1 MREYSNNE
9 QWWMNDSVLR
19 ETKKYDIFFCEKQ
32 NKYVCERNWNVERS
46 KWRWHQDV
54 YMSNADARFGMIVL
68 FSEKLGVEHICRTS
82 CVWQGSIPVEMF
94 HYWGK

>member
-1 MREYSNNE
+1 MSDNIFREA
-9 QWWMNDSVLR
+9 
-19 ETKKYDIFFCEKQ
+19 KKFDIFCEKLNMSEQ
-32 NKYVCERNWNVERS
+32 NWNVERS

>member
-19 ETKKYDIFFCEKQ
+19 ETKKYDIFLWET
-32 NKYVCERNWNVERS
+32 KYVRAKLE
-46 KWRWHQDV
+46 
-54 YMSNADARFGMIVL
+54 FGRIVM